1 MLRLAS
7 RSLAGGVRRG
17 AALHQA
23 RRGLATKFSKDH
35 EWITMDGDVGT
46 IGITDHAQQQLGDVV
61 YIDLPD
67 IGAELVQDES
77 FGAVESVKAASDI
90 YSPVSGE
97 VVEVNEALNDDPSAV
112 NTAAE
117 TDGWMVKIKLSD
129 PGELDGLMDAAAYAK
144 FAEEG
149 N

>member
-1 MLRLAS
+1 MDAMTDERAS
-7 RSLAGGVRRG
+7 CV
-17 AALHQA
+17 A
-23 RRGLATKFSKDH
+23 RTVIEGLKYMPSH
-35 EWITMDGDVGT
+35 EWTKVEGDIATV
-46 IGITDHAQQQLGDVV
+46 GITDHAQEQLGDVV
-61 YIDLPD
+61 FVDLPEV
-67 IGAELVQDES
+67 GAVFAQHDS